1 MHACR
6 CVCWVVLLE
15 QRDGGPGGGQD
26 QVCTSGFAWGLLLLL
41 IGGVLVFGLMY
52 VSSAPV
58 VLIACFVRVRGCAE
72 PTAVRGVVVAVP
84 HGAVPP
90 GLDCVRVVADRDDPV
105 RSCGHALLA
114 TSRGEDDDESHRE
127 GAVCVRPVLF
137 EVLPDDRGSGDSQ
150 HVHLCKWCGFVR
162 A

>member
-1 MHACR
+1 MCTLAGACAGWYFSSNETADPEVDKIKFVR
-6 CVCWVVLLE
+6 LGLRGVCCCCLGGMLVLGLTCGCCMC
-15 QRDGGPGGGQD
+15 R
-26 QVCTSGFAWGLLLLL
+26 VRTSGVDCLCLFC
-41 IGGVLVFGLMY
+41 
-52 VSSAPV
+52 
-58 VLIACFVRVRGCAE
+58 ACVRGCAE

-105 RSCGHALLA
+105 RSCGHALPA

-150 HVHLCKWCGFVR
+150 HVHLCK
-162 A
+162 